1 MYKVKDLI
9 SEQILEK
16 VGPNTLISDAYN
28 KMMEKGIRS
37 LLVFQQDQFLGI
49 VTMTDIARTCR
60 KKSHL
65 VKNIMSPEKNV
76 TYVSYEDRLEK
87 CRKLLNNRIFHHL
100 VVKNMSGEVKGVIST
115 VDLMFAKNRTIEK
128 AAEIAGL
135 LPPT

>member
-9 SEQILEK
+9 SEQVLEK
-16 VGPNTLISDAYN
+16 VGPNTLISDAYD

-49 VTMTDIARTCR
+49 ITMTDIARTCH

-65 VKNIMSPEKNV
+65 VKDIMSPEKNV

-115 VDLMFAKNRTIEK
+115 VDLMLAKNRTIEK
-128 AAEIAGL
+128 AAEIAEL